1 MDKNQN
7 KKSALNSLPLGEGRG
22 GDVLVIDNYDS
33 FTYNL
38 VHYLEDLDCKVTVKR
53 NDQLTLEEVDT
64 FDKIVLSPGPGIPD
78 EAGLLKEII
87 KTYAPTKSIFG
98 VCLGQQAI
106 GEVFGG
112 SLVNLDKVHHG
123 VATKINIIKDD
134 ILFDGLPREIEVGR
148 YHSWVVNP
156 NLPDVLE
163 ATSLDENGEVMSLRH
178 KVYDVCAVQFHPES
192 VLTPHGKRILENWL
206 RK

>member
-1 MDKNQN
+1 MSN
-7 KKSALNSLPLGEGRG
+7 KEHTSENSSQSDGLGTS
-22 GDVLVIDNYDS
+22 VLVIDNYDS

-38 VHYLEDLDCKVTVKR
+38 VHYLEDLGCVVTVKR
-53 NDQLTLEEVDT
+53 NDKLKLEEANA

-87 KTYAPTKSIFG
+87 KTYAPTKSILG

-106 GEVFGG
+106 GEVFGS
-112 SLVNLDKVHHG
+112 SLVNLDTVHHG
-123 VATKINIIKDD
+123 VATKINIVKND

-156 NLPDVLE
+156 KLPDVLE

-192 VLTPHGKRILENWL
+192 VLTPHGKRILGNWL
-206 RK
+206 GKKY